1 MKFLSR
7 ITVDRSTAAQRHL
20 MHSYAWHQALWQ
32 AFPDASERTF
42 LFRVEEKPSG
52 FLLYVLSETEP
63 DIPVWGQ
70 WQTKVISASFLEQA
84 SYRFQ
89 LCANPTRRYVNDGLG
104 NRFEKSKRFVVA
116 NPEELK
122 NWMLRKAGQSG
133 FLIEEESLQ
142 ISPPLNQY
150 FYKNGKRGN
159 HKRVEFE
166 GVLSVTDREVFKK
179 TFNRGIGT
187 AKAFGFGL
195 LVLQPIH

>member
-1 MKFLSR
+1 MKYLSR
-7 ITVDRSTAAQRHL
+7 IVVDRSTAAKRHL
-20 MHSYAWHQALWQ
+20 MHSYAWHQALWH
-32 AFPDASERTF
+32 AFPDANERIF

-52 FLLYVLSETEP
+52 FLLYLLSETEP
-63 DIPVWGQ
+63 DAQAWGN
-70 WQTKVISASFLEQA
+70 WQTKKISEAFLE
-84 SYRFQ
+84 SSVYRFQ
-89 LCANPTRRYVNDGLG
+89 LCANPTRRYVNDGNG

-116 NPEELK
+116 DPEELK
-122 NWMLRKAGQSG
+122 SWMLKKAEQGG
-133 FLIEEESLQ
+133 FSIDIASLQ

-166 GVLSVTDREVFKK
+166 GVLSVNDREVFKQ
-179 TFNRGIGT
+179 TFNRGIGS